1 MIAIIILVL
10 IITACAFVAVAAD
23 SQHQQRGAD
32 QQRRNV
38 EGYDHGHSF
47 H

>member
-1 MIAIIILVL
+1 MAAIITIALV
-10 IITACAFVAVAAD
+10 ITACAFVAVLAD
-23 SQHQQRGAD
+23 SQRQQRSVD
-32 QQRRNV
+32 RQRRNV